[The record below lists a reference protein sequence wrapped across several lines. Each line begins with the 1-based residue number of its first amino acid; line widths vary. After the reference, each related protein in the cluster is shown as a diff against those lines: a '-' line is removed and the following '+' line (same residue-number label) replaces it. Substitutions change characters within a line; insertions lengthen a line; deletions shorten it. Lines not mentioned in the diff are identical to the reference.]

1 MLLGELAH
9 TGEQGLFLLC
19 GQNPRL
25 CGRLWILRL
34 RGCGRWLGR
43 RLLRPSL
50 WGGRLLSRCLLRR
63 RLLSARFFRLQP
75 QIPFMFQV
83 GGKLQILFADFSFR
97 ERRGGCL
104 SLGLGGLGI
113 QDGGTLI
120 RFGRLLVGNSDAGF
134 SSPSFANML

>member
-1 MLLGELAH
+1 
-9 TGEQGLFLLC
+9 
-19 GQNPRL
+19 
-25 CGRLWILRL
+25 
-34 RGCGRWLGR
+34 
-43 RLLRPSL
+43 
-50 WGGRLLSRCLLRR
+50 
-63 RLLSARFFRLQP
+63 
-75 QIPFMFQV
+75 MFQV

-134 SSPSFANML
+134 SFFLDSLDVGTTYSGALL